1 MFLFAGIGT
10 FALLSPHRRASTL
23 EKEICLE
30 FISRF
35 LHRLFV
41 DFLIH
46 SRPLSS
52 CMYQKHM
59 IEKSLFGSY
68 GVTGG
73 TRIHDNLSHN
83 QVLYQLSYSHME
95 LVDGFEPPD
104 LLLTRQPLYLLSYTS
119 ILNFKGRWRWGLT
132 DSYSRRFQTANPYFS
147 DFTPAGT
154 ESCNSVQSFLSRQQ
168 DQMLFTSAISLYNR
182 IC

>member
-1 MFLFAGIGT
+1 MLLFAGIGT

-30 FISRF
+30 FVSRLF
-35 LHRLFV
+35 HRLFV

-73 TRIHDNLSHN
+73 TRIHDDLSHN
-83 QVLYQLSYSHME
+83 QVLYQLSYSHMVSLERLE
-95 LVDGFEPPD
+95 LP
-104 LLLTRQPLYLLSYTS
+104 
-119 ILNFKGRWRWGLT
+119 IL
-132 DSYSRRFQTANPYFS
+132 
-147 DFTPAGT
+147 
-154 ESCNSVQSFLSRQQ
+154 
-168 DQMLFTSAISLYNR
+168 
-182 IC
+182 